1 MIINSTNNANNNV
14 IYIIFIFLFDNF
26 SCFFLVHVFLFFF
39 SFLIFLF
46 YSNNYITLKKNNFS
60 PKINK
65 FVVVI
70 RSARGGG
77 FHTCWTSF
85 YTATPHESANQ
96 LFVYISRV
104 HWWLPSD
111 AGSRSGGKE
120 RNGKSSNDE
129 LQFLIVKWR
138 VEIAKG
144 KNGKRT

>member
-1 MIINSTNNANNNV
+1 MPTITLYILFSFFCL
-14 IYIIFIFLFDNF
+14 IIFRV
-26 SCFFLVHVFLFFF
+26 FFLCICFCFL